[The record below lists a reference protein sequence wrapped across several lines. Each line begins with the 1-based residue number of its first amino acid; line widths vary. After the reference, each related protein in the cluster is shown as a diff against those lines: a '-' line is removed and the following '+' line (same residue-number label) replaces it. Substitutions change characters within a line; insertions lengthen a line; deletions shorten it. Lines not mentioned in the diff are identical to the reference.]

1 MAMKLK
7 KVASKLPAE
16 AAKHVGRWSPIRETN
31 ERKMNQVSN
40 ELVELT
46 NYQSELV
53 FFFTYTNDSKHWKI
67 IQGTNYI
74 RFYHF

>member
-1 MAMKLK
+1 MLAGDHQF
-7 KVASKLPAE
+7 A
-16 AAKHVGRWSPIRETN
+16 N

-53 FFFTYTNDSKHWKI
+53 FFSHTLTILSTEKLYRGPTIFASTTSNA
-67 IQGTNYI
+67 
-74 RFYHF
+74 